1 MILLWNDLVVSDD
14 HEAYNRKDM
23 GFIFP
28 RRARALLGLFVV
40 LAALVGLAVAL
51 LGFLPP
57 PSQAFHAS
65 VGIGGYVYT
74 YASSVPVPAATVKY
88 CFASSWTALDSCTPQ
103 LLTNASALGEWQ
115 LTSADPSLYY
125 RFWAVTP
132 DGYYGQSNSSAGA
145 NAGTGHL
152 ILYLPDIL
160 ASRGTLTVQKQGTG
174 TGAVGASQPQNTLA
188 CPTDQV
194 TCSYLYPPGTEVR
207 LGEAPDSGSVF
218 SSWSGNCTNTT
229 SQCVYVIPGPS
240 TYYVYAQFNLSGGTM
255 NKLYGNVRDVNSQGV
270 SGAAIYYCAS
280 SSGTPSTCTSANA
293 TSAGVTSSTTGY
305 WEWNNPPTGMYYTF
319 FAVLG
324 GQQTNSVS
332 TNGVYTSGTYSLSEL
347 RFSAAGDGNTSYTL
361 TVNKNGAGNIYVSPP
376 GSNCGYAGSAPPCSF
391 SYASGTSVTL
401 VAQPDTTGTF
411 TGWSGDYCSGTNATC
426 TLTMGANKSAT
437 AVFGTNTVPIS
448 AGDLTVRDTA
458 LTPAT
463 GTAGSPM
470 TFSAKVVNEGSAV
483 SIASI
488 VRLYI
493 SGSATYQS
501 DQGVGGLTAVS
512 GNQAVSWQWTPNLSG
527 SYYFNICA
535 DVTATN
541 AESIEYNNCSGGSF
555 AVGTAGGGGVIRGRV
570 TAPEGQGISGVKI
583 DAFMPEGSGFQSI
596 TTGTDGSY
604 QFAIGAGVWEI
615 SAHPDTVSGYGS
627 AEPFSQRVSVTAGG
641 TISEVNFV
649 LRRADATISGRLVDA
664 SGNVLTNV
672 SAGVYVVGQSIGVPL
687 AQGTFTLRVPAGTHT
702 VDAWLPYESG
712 YVSAGAKTVTVISG
726 QTAPLA
732 LMAIA
737 QASGGKFEGAIVD
750 AAGGAVVNAGIEV
763 FAGSADSWIRGTID
777 PTTGR
782 YSILVPPGTWQLGY
796 RAFDSRYAATGG
808 PVGPPVQ
815 VTVGARVARNIVLV
829 AANTTITVQVR
840 KSDGSAFV
848 NAGVEVSATPFN
860 PDAHTTTEAFRAFTQ
875 ADAQGTARFAVPA
888 GTYYVRAFAPPDLGG
903 GLNPVEQSV
912 ILASGGTKTVTLQF
926 RIASATISGRVLA
939 QGNLVAEAFIGGWTK
954 TGGFAMTKTAA
965 DGSYRLSV
973 TTGDVWNLKAGGN
986 VGGVFYESEPISV
999 DMTARTAATQ
1009 DVLLGVTK
1017 IAIPQPITTS
1027 HTVTQSFSRKLED
1040 GMAVSCKES
1049 CFGASGSVNIA
1060 IQPDL
1065 TVPDQGTTKV
1075 IGIAYNIEAY
1085 TAAGT
1090 AIATLQDSA
1099 TVTIPYQPDE
1109 VSVVGV
1115 AETELR
1121 VAFFDET
1128 TARWQ
1133 PLDTSV
1139 VDVVAKTVTA
1149 TTTHLTR
1156 FALLSPAYSTVVSG
1170 SASGTV
1176 REGDL
1181 IRGPDGIKVYIVN
1194 DRGYKRHIFNP
1205 AVFGMYGHFRWDS
1218 IKVVSQATLDSYVVS
1233 DMYRADGD
1241 PKVYS
1246 LEEVNEVQGSAT
1258 KHWLDTS
1265 VERFTALGYN
1275 WSQVFIVNAQERD
1288 YYQTGSAIQ

>member
-1 MILLWNDLVVSDD
+1 MRRLFSSRSRTAVRVFLVSAGV
-14 HEAYNRKDM
+14 
-23 GFIFP
+23 
-28 RRARALLGLFVV
+28 LGLA
-40 LAALVGLAVAL
+40 LALP
-51 LGFLPP
+51 GFLPP

-65 VGIGGYVYT
+65 AEIGGYVYT

-88 CFASSWTALDSCTPQ
+88 CFASSWTALDSCTPTF
-103 LLTNASALGEWQ
+103 LASTNSAGEWQ
-115 LTSADPSLYY
+115 LPVADSALYY
-125 RFWAVTP
+125 RFWAVSS
-132 DGYYGQSNSSAGA
+132 DGFYGASNSVSGSSQ
-145 NAGTGHL
+145 GTGHL
-152 ILYLPDIL
+152 ILYIP
-160 ASRGTLTVQKQGTG
+160 STSPTRGTLTVQKQGTG
-174 TGAVGASQPQNTLA
+174 IGFVSATQPMATLD
-188 CPTDQV
+188 CGFGQT
-194 TCSYLYPPGTEVR
+194 TCSAMYPAGAEVR
-207 LGEAPDSGSVF
+207 LLATADIGNVF
-218 SSWSGNCTNTT
+218 SSWSGNCTGT
-229 SQCVYVIPGPS
+229 SPQCVYVIPGPS
-240 TYYVYAQFNLSGGTM
+240 TYYMYPQFNTAGGGN
-255 NKLYGNVRDVNSQGV
+255 NKIYGNVRDANSQGV
-270 SGAAIYYCAS
+270 SGAAIYYCSS
-280 SSGTPSTCTSANA
+280 SSGTPSTCTSASA

-305 WEWNNPPTGMYYTF
+305 WEWNNPPTAMYYTF
-319 FAVLG
+319 FAVFG
-324 GQQTNSVS
+324 GQQTNSAS
-332 TNGVYTSGTYSLSEL
+332 TNGAYTSGTYSLSEL
-347 RFSAAGDGNTSYTL
+347 RFSATPADSGNTNYTL
-361 TVNKNGAGNIYVSPP
+361 TVNKNGAGNVYVSPP
-376 GSNCGYAGSAPPCSF
+376 GANCGYAGAAPPCSY

-401 VAQPDTTGTF
+401 TAQPDTTGTF
-411 TGWSGDYCSGTNATC
+411 TGWSGDCSGTNATC
-426 TLTMGANKSAT
+426 TFTMGANKSAM
-437 AVFGTNTVPIS
+437 AAFGTNTAPIS
-448 AGDLTVRDTA
+448 ASDLTVRDTA

-470 TFSAKVVNEGSAV
+470 TFSAKVVNEGSV
-483 SIASI
+483 ASI
-488 VRLYI
+488 SSVVRLYI

-501 DQGVGGLTAVS
+501 DQGVGGLTAVT
-512 GNQAVSWQWTPNLSG
+512 GNQAVSWQWTPNLNG
-527 SYYFNICA
+527 NYYFNICA

-541 AESIEYNNCSGGSF
+541 AESIEHNNCSGGSF
-555 AVGTAGGGGVIRGRV
+555 AVGTAGGSGAIRGRV

-583 DAFMPEGSGFQSI
+583 DAFMPEGSGFQS
-596 TTGTDGSY
+596 TTSSTDGSY
-604 QFAIGAGVWEI
+604 QLAVAAGAWEI
-615 SAHPDTVSGYGS
+615 SAHPDTASGYGS

-641 TISEVNFV
+641 TVSEVNFV
-649 LRRADATISGRLVDA
+649 LQRADATISGRLIDA

-672 SAGVYVVGQSIGVPL
+672 NAGVYVVGQSIGAPL
-687 AQGTFTLRVPAGTHT
+687 TQGTFTLRVPAGTHT
-702 VDAWLPYESG
+702 VDVWLPYESG
-712 YVSAGAKTVTVISG
+712 YVSAGAKTVTVLSG
-726 QTAPLA
+726 QPVSLD

-737 QASGGKFEGAIVD
+737 QASGGKFEGAVVD
-750 AAGGAVVNAGIEV
+750 TAGGAVVNAGIEV
-763 FAGSADSWIRGTID
+763 FAGSADRWIRGTIV

-808 PVGPPVQ
+808 PVGAPVQ
-815 VTVGARVARNIVLV
+815 VTVGAVVTRNIVLV
-829 AANTTITVQVR
+829 AANTTINVQVR

-860 PDAHTTTEAFRAFTQ
+860 PDIHTATEAFRAFTQ

-912 ILASGGTKTVTLQF
+912 ILASGETKALTLQF

-939 QGNLVAEAFIGGWTK
+939 QGNAVAEAFIGGWTK
-954 TGGFAMTKTAA
+954 TGGFAMTKTSA

-986 VGGVFYESEPISV
+986 VGGVFYESEPISA
-999 DMTARTAATQ
+999 DMTARTIATQ
-1009 DVLLGVTK
+1009 DVLLGLTQ
-1017 IAIPQPITTS
+1017 ITIPPPITTS
-1027 HTVTQSFSRKLED
+1027 HTATQSFSRKLED

-1049 CFGASGSVNIA
+1049 CFSASGTVSVA

-1090 AIATLQDSA
+1090 AIATLQGSA

-1109 VSVVGV
+1109 VGVAGV

-1133 PLDTSV
+1133 ILDTSV

-1156 FALLSPAYSTVVSG
+1156 FALLTPAYSTVVSG
-1170 SASGTV
+1170 SASGTI

-1181 IRGPDGIKVYIVN
+1181 IRGPDGVKVYIVN

-1233 DMYRADGD
+1233 DVYRVDGD

-1246 LEEVNEVQGSAT
+1246 LEEVSEAQGSAA

-1265 VERFTALGYN
+1265 AERFTALGYN
-1275 WSQVFIVNAQERD
+1275 WNQVFIVNTQERD